1 MTTLTPHEFVA
12 KWRGDTRKER
22 SVSQEHFIDLCRLL
36 GHETPGD
43 NKDGTLVF
51 EAGAAKSAG
60 GQGWADVWKKG
71 CFGWEYKG
79 PKADLNK
86 AYQQLQQYR
95 DSLQNPP
102 ILVVSDI
109 QTIVIHTNFVNTVKQ
124 TSTLSLDDLEKT
136 EGLQLLRKV
145 FFTPRALEPALTI
158 QKVTEEAAADFADLA
173 DLLRRYGE
181 PPQAIA
187 HYLIRL
193 LFCLFAEDVGLLPT
207 GLFTEIITATRHK
220 AAAFVA
226 QVQDLFAK
234 MAVGGYFGSQ
244 AIKHFNGG
252 LFEDNTALPLDS
264 DGLAI
269 LARVSALD
277 WSAIEPSI
285 FGTLFERSLDS
296 TKRSQLGAHYTS
308 RDDIMLIVEP
318 VLMAPVR
325 RQWAEVEMK
334 ARELA
339 AQRDAASGAKRNKLE
354 NELSRLLMSFAGVLS
369 SMRVLDP
376 ACGSGNFLY
385 VALKQLLDLELKVIN
400 LGADLGLT
408 RMLPTVGPEQLY
420 GLEINELAHELAQ
433 VTVWIGYIQWHRDN
447 GFAELREPILQPLDT
462 ITRMDA
468 ILAFDAAGKP
478 VEPDWPDADVIIGN
492 PPFLG
497 AQRMLRQL
505 GDGYTSQVRQLY
517 KNRVAGGADLVAY
530 WFEQARSL
538 IVKGTHKR
546 AGLLATQAIR
556 SGGSREVL
564 DRITDTT
571 NIFMAWSDRPWVLEG
586 AAVRVSMI
594 GFDNGTER
602 LHVLDG
608 KIVTSINSNLT
619 TSLDLTTAKRLRE
632 NLNLSYKGIDKT
644 GPFEISTEVAM
655 AFLSSEKN
663 EGDAQNIDVVRPWF
677 NGNDIT
683 HRPRGMWI
691 IDFGPAMS
699 MSSAK
704 QYHEPFAYVE
714 KHVKPTRANTR
725 ETNSR
730 ENWWQFGRSRPAMR
744 NKLKGLSRYITTP
757 RVAKYRLFVFL
768 EKEIIPDSR
777 LFVIVRGDNYFL
789 GVLHSRPHEVWS
801 LATASTHG
809 DGGTPVYNNT
819 TCFETFPFPWAS
831 GKEPTDSP
839 LVAAIAA
846 AAKRLVELRDAWLNA
861 AGLSEAELKKRTLTN
876 LYNERPPWLDQAHKA
891 LDQAVFAAYGW
902 PDDLGDE
909 DILTRLLALNLERA
923 VGQGAAT
930 VVTDENG

>member
-1 MTTLTPHEFVA
+1 
-12 KWRGDTRKER
+12 
-22 SVSQEHFIDLCRLL
+22 
-36 GHETPGD
+36 
-43 NKDGTLVF
+43 
-51 EAGAAKSAG
+51 
-60 GQGWADVWKKG
+60 
-71 CFGWEYKG
+71 
-79 PKADLNK
+79 
-86 AYQQLQQYR
+86 
-95 DSLQNPP
+95 
-102 ILVVSDI
+102 DI

-354 NELSRLLMSFAGVLS
+354 NELSRLLMNFAGKLS
-369 SMRVLDP
+369 SMRVLDA

-462 ITRMDA
+462 IKHMDA
-468 ILAFDAAGKP
+468 ILAFDESGKP
-478 VEPDWPDADVIIGN
+478 VEPEWPEADVIIGN

-497 AQRMLRQL
+497 DKKMRGEL
-505 GDGYTSQVRQLY
+505 GDGYVEALRRLY
-517 KNRVAGGADLVAY
+517 AGRVPGGADLVTY
-530 WFEQARSL
+530 WFERARAL
-538 IVKGTHKR
+538 IEQGQVKR
-546 AGLLATQAIR
+546 AGLLATQTIR
-556 SGGSREVL
+556 QKQNRQVVARIKASGNV
-564 DRITDTT
+564 
-571 NIFMAWSDRPWVLEG
+571 FMAWSDRPWILDG
-586 AAVRVSMI
+586 AAIRVSMV
-594 GFDNGTER
+594 GFDDGTETIR
-602 LHVLDG
+602 VLDG
-608 KIVTSINSNLT
+608 HLVGDIHINLT
-619 TSLDLTTAKRLRE
+619 ASLDLTQAEILVENTAVAFIGDSK
-632 NLNLSYKGIDKT
+632 KGSFDIPK
-644 GPFEISTEVAM
+644 EVAIAM
-655 AFLSSEKN
+655 LSLPLNSN
-663 EGDAQNIDVVRPWF
+663 GRPNSDVVRPYA
-677 NGNDIT
+677 NAYDIT
-683 HRPRGMWI
+683 QGSRNMWI
-691 IDFGPAMS
+691 VDFGVTMS
-699 MSSAK
+699 ESEASGYTAP
-704 QYHEPFAYVE
+704 YEYVRQ
-714 KHVKPTRANTR
+714 HVKPERDLVRNILERTK
-725 ETNSR
+725 
-730 ENWWQFGRSRPAMR
+730 WWLHARPAPDFR
-744 NKLKGLSRYITTP
+744 AAVSLLPRFIVTPQVSKHRVFSWLDPKVLPAHKLIAFAR
-757 RVAKYRLFVFL
+757 
-768 EKEIIPDSR
+768 ED
-777 LFVIVRGDNYFL
+777 DYFM
-789 GVLHSRPHEVWS
+789 GILHACTHEVWV
-801 LATASTHG
+801 LATSSRHG
-809 DGGTPVYNNT
+809 DGTDGGRPTYTPT
-819 TCFETFPFPWAS
+819 TCFVTYPFPWPP
-831 GKEPTDSP
+831 GKEPQGDP
-839 LVAAIAA
+839 CVEAIAA
-846 AAKRLVELRDAWLNA
+846 AAKRLVELRDAWLNE

-891 LDQAVFAAYGW
+891 LDQAVFTAYGW
-902 PDDLGDE
+902 PYDLSDE
-909 DILTRLLALNLERA
+909 EILTRLLALNLARA
-923 VGQGAAT
+923 AG
-930 VVTDENG
+930 

>member
-12 KWRGDTRKER
+12 KWHGDTRKER

-124 TSTLSLDDLEKT
+124 TYTLSLDALET
-136 EGLQLLRKV
+136 SEGLQILRKV
-145 FFTPRALEPALTI
+145 FFTPRTLEPTLTI
-158 QKVTEEAAADFADLA
+158 QKVTEAAAADFADLA

-181 PPQAIA
+181 QPQAIA

-207 GLFTEIITATRHK
+207 GLFTEIITATRQN

-318 VLMAPVR
+318 VLMAPLR
-325 RQWAEVEMK
+325 RQWAEVATK

-354 NELSRLLMSFAGVLS
+354 NELSRLLMNFAGKLS
-369 SMRVLDP
+369 SMRVLDA

-385 VALKQLLDLELKVIN
+385 VALKQLLDLELNVIN

-420 GLEINELAHELAQ
+420 GIEVNELAHELAQ

-462 ITRMDA
+462 IKHMDA
-468 ILAFDAAGKP
+468 ILAFDEAGKP
-478 VEPDWPDADVIIGN
+478 VEPEWPEVDVIIGN

-497 AQRMLRQL
+497 SRKMRKKL
-505 GDGYTSQVRQLY
+505 GSEYVEHLFNLY
-517 KNRVAGGADLVAY
+517 GTHVPGGADLVTY
-530 WFEQARSL
+530 WFERSRTAL
-538 IVKGTHKR
+538 IERKTTR
-546 AGLLATQAIR
+546 CGLIATNSIR
-556 SGGSREVL
+556 DGSSRVVL
-564 DRITDTT
+564 EQIKATST
-571 NIFMAWSDRPWVLEG
+571 IFMAWSNKEWCLDG
-586 AAVRVSMI
+586 AAVRVSII
-594 GFDNGTER
+594 GFGEINTNTTY
-602 LHVLDG
+602 LDG
-608 KIVTSINSNLT
+608 AIVSRINA
-619 TSLDLTTAKRLRE
+619 DLTSGTDMTLAPFLEE
-632 NLNLSYKGIDKT
+632 NK
-644 GPFEISTEVAM
+644 
-655 AFLSSEKN
+655 
-663 EGDAQNIDVVRPWF
+663 
-677 NGNDIT
+677 DIA
-683 HRPRGMWI
+683 I
-691 IDFGPAMS
+691 
-699 MSSAK
+699 
-704 QYHEPFAYVE
+704 
-714 KHVKPTRANTR
+714 
-725 ETNSR
+725 
-730 ENWWQFGRSRPAMR
+730 
-744 NKLKGLSRYITTP
+744 LSR
-757 RVAKYRLFVFL
+757 L
-768 EKEIIPDSR
+768 
-777 LFVIVRGDNYFL
+777 
-789 GVLHSRPHEVWS
+789 
-801 LATASTHG
+801 
-809 DGGTPVYNNT
+809 
-819 TCFETFPFPWAS
+819 
-831 GKEPTDSP
+831 
-839 LVAAIAA
+839 
-846 AAKRLVELRDAWLNA
+846 
-861 AGLSEAELKKRTLTN
+861 
-876 LYNERPPWLDQAHKA
+876 
-891 LDQAVFAAYGW
+891 
-902 PDDLGDE
+902 
-909 DILTRLLALNLERA
+909 
-923 VGQGAAT
+923 
-930 VVTDENG
+930 